1 VIVRA
6 KCNGAEGALT
16 TRSVDN
22 SIVWLPGCGDRAS
35 MHCGNY
41 ADQGVIMAKRKKGSK
56 VQSRAKVRRANS
68 AKPGKARQAAQ
79 AKTVAKPKRAPVKK
93 AARKVKEPV
102 TPEVETVAA
111 EIIEQ
116 PAPGVITV
124 TEVEETRQVS

>member
-1 VIVRA
+1 
-6 KCNGAEGALT
+6 
-16 TRSVDN
+16 
-22 SIVWLPGCGDRAS
+22 
-35 MHCGNY
+35 
-41 ADQGVIMAKRKKGSK
+41 MAKRKKGSK
-56 VQSRAKVRRANS
+56 VQGRAKVRRANS
-68 AKPGKARQAAQ
+68 AKRGKARQAAQ

-93 AARKVKEPV
+93 AARKVKGPV